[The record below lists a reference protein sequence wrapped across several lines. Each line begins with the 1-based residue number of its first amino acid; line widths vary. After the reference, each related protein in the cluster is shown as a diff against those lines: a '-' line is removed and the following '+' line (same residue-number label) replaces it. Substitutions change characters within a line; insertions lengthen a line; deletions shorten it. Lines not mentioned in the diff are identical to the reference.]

1 MSWDTSCRD
10 WERRILARESLMPD
24 LPLFEAES
32 ARAVAIF
39 DKLRLPDVP
48 GKPRLAEAVG
58 DWFRDAVRVLFG
70 AFDPATGVRHLTEM
84 FILVPKKNS
93 KTTNGA
99 GLMLVAV
106 LMSRRPNAEFLIV
119 APTHEISL
127 LAFRQAMG
135 MVEADPTLMQAFHIQ
150 DHLKRLTYRPTGA
163 FLQIKSFDPRV
174 VTGSKPAGILLDE
187 THVIAEAHSADRVI
201 GQLRGG
207 LVSQPE
213 GFLVQITTQSERA
226 PSGVFLNELK
236 TARAVRDG
244 TLVAPLL
251 PLLYEFPEEIASGD
265 RWRDPSLWPLVLP
278 NDGRSINVARLE
290 PEFRKAQVAGDGE
303 LARWASQHLN
313 IQIGISLSAN
323 GWVGANYWEQ
333 CGDPKL
339 TLDALLAR
347 SEVVVVGLDGGG
359 LEDLYGLAV
368 LGRDAET
375 KEWLLWT
382 HAWLHPI
389 AVERRPENASA
400 YQTAIAAK
408 ELTLVKT
415 IGDDVREAAD
425 IVERCENEGLL
436 DKVGVDQVG
445 IGATLD
451 ELEAR
456 GIEPERIVGVSQGW
470 RMTGAIK
477 TLERRA
483 AARTLVHHGSWL
495 LAWCVGAARAEPR
508 GNAIIITKQAS
519 GPGKIDPLM
528 AAINASELMG
538 LNPEARGKSFWE

>member
-1 MSWDTSCRD
+1 
-10 WERRILARESLMPD
+10 
-24 LPLFEAES
+24 
-32 ARAVAIF
+32 
-39 DKLRLPDVP
+39 
-48 GKPRLAEAVG
+48 
-58 DWFRDAVRVLFG
+58 
-70 AFDPATGVRHLTEM
+70 M